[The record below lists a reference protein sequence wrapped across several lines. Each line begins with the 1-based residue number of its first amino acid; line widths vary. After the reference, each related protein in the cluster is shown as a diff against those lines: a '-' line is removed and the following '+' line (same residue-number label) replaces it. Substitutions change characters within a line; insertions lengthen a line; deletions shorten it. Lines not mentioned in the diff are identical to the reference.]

1 MWFDILKIPKIF
13 EYWFKGKEDNSI
25 IVQIPYEGFLPDK
38 KSQIDYVEKYWVQ
51 NHNIF
56 KEAIGRKIEANESF
70 SLTLINTEIIDT
82 SEQGFSWG
90 FDSKFKEIKDPNEIK
105 LDNWLKVSYIYNIL
119 IDLDEE
125 VLMDRI
131 EEDDF
136 TAKW

>member
-1 MWFDILKIPKIF
+1 MWFDILKTKIF
-13 EYWFKGKEDNSI
+13 EYWFSGKENNSI
-25 IVQIPYEGFLPDK
+25 MVQIPYEGFLPDK
-38 KSQIDYVEKYWVQ
+38 KGQTDYVENYWVQ

-56 KEAIGRKIEANESF
+56 KEAIGRKIKANEPF
-70 SLTLINTEIIDT
+70 SLTLIDIDITDT
-82 SEQGFSWG
+82 SEEGFLWG
-90 FDSKFKEIKDPNEIK
+90 FDSKHKEIKDPNEIK
-105 LDNWLKVSYIYNIL
+105 LDNWLRVSYTYNIL